1 MLPKAKTLRA
11 PALKAAGFPE
21 RQRDAVLKILDDR
34 QAKQVVVMDVRR
46 RSVLADYV
54 FVASGQSA
62 RQLAAIA
69 EYLVKE
75 FSALGVRHTRVEGL
89 PQGDWVLIDTG
100 DVVVHLFRPEVRRY
114 YNIEDLWNRR
124 RGA

>member
-1 MLPKAKTLRA
+1 M
-11 PALKAAGFPE
+11 
-21 RQRDAVLKILDDR
+21 LKILDDR